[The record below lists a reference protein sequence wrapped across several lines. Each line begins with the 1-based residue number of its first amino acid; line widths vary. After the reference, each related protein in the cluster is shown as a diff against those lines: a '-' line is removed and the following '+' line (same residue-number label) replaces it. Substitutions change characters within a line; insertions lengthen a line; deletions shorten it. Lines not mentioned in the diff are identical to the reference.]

1 MEIITRDNDD
11 LTYIDYTSGSQ
22 GFGDQI
28 TTTETLQCKNGNYEL
43 VSSEET
49 SVPYFNIDG
58 ATPRGDID
66 LGAWFEQWNIDID
79 EFGCVDGYLCP

>member
-1 MEIITRDNDD
+1 VGGII
-11 LTYIDYTSGSQ
+11 
-22 GFGDQI
+22 
-28 TTTETLQCKNGNYEL
+28 
-43 VSSEET
+43 EET

-66 LGAWFEQWNIDID
+66 LGVWFEQWNIDID